1 MYSFIYGAAYVLP
14 IRSKILNL
22 QNLQSLILTIVICDL
37 VINSTLFYFQD
48 IFNKDVFLQL
58 SYLGPGVAAI
68 ISIRLFKMEKSS
80 FINKMFLLYFSLD
93 IFAGLVH
100 TFYLQKM
107 VTEK

>member
-1 MYSFIYGAAYVLP
+1 MLY
-14 IRSKILNL
+14 L
-22 QNLQSLILTIVICDL
+22 QDT
-37 VINSTLFYFQD
+37 
-48 IFNKDVFLQL
+48 FNKDVFLQL

-100 TFYLQKM
+100 TFYLQKI
-107 VTEK
+107 VTEKYDYQLFKDHVNPHTAYELYTP

>member
-1 MYSFIYGAAYVLP
+1 MVSTLCTVLLMVQH
-14 IRSKILNL
+14 ILNL
-22 QNLQSLILTIVICDL
+22 RNLQSLILTIVIFDL
-37 VINSTLFYFQD
+37 VNSTLLYLQD
-48 IFNKDVFLQL
+48 TFNKDVFLHL

-100 TFYLQKM
+100 TFYLQKI

>member
-1 MYSFIYGAAYVLP
+1 MVSTLCTVLLMVQH
-14 IRSKILNL
+14 ILNL
-22 QNLQSLILTIVICDL
+22 RNLQSLILTIVIFDL
-37 VINSTLFYFQD
+37 VNSTLLYLQD
-48 IFNKDVFLQL
+48 TFNKDVFLQL

-100 TFYLQKM
+100 TFYLQKI

>member
-1 MYSFIYGAAYVLP
+1 MVSTLCTVLLMVQH
-14 IRSKILNL
+14 ILNL
-22 QNLQSLILTIVICDL
+22 RNLQSLILTIVIFDL
-37 VINSTLFYFQD
+37 VNSTLLYLQD
-48 IFNKDVFLQL
+48 IFTKDVFLQL

-100 TFYLQKM
+100 TFYLQKI